1 MYDHCTLESTCTSS
15 GDTGTSAQPVSSS
28 ELPAGGGVEVLAGL
42 DAAARRAPVLPLGR
56 RVVVEEQQHPPR
68 RVDRDHP
75 SRQPHGQLRLLHE
88 TIVRHRAHCSRTGH
102 GDTLARV
109 LERVTVTSYL
119 APLREGGS
127 LPGLVEA
134 DNLGT
139 YVLKFR
145 GAGQGPLALVA
156 EIIAGELAR
165 ALGLRTPELALA
177 DLDPRIAPSEPDQ
190 EIQDLLRA
198 SAGLNLAVD
207 FLPGSAGFDPL
218 GWTADEDFAS
228 ELLWFDALIQNVDR
242 TWRNPNLLVWHG
254 DIWLI
259 DHGAALYFHHDWS
272 RAAPAKPFDAR
283 QHVVRDRAT
292 RLKQAHEKLAPLITA
307 PTLERITGERAARVV
322 RRARRGRLRR
332 PAAQPRPPGPG
343 GHPSGERD
351 LRVRPDPRRPQDR
364 AR

>member
-1 MYDHCTLESTCTSS
+1 
-15 GDTGTSAQPVSSS
+15 
-28 ELPAGGGVEVLAGL
+28 
-42 DAAARRAPVLPLGR
+42 
-56 RVVVEEQQHPPR
+56 
-68 RVDRDHP
+68 
-75 SRQPHGQLRLLHE
+75 
-88 TIVRHRAHCSRTGH
+88 
-102 GDTLARV
+102 V

-177 DLDPRIAPSEPDQ
+177 DLDPRIAASEPDQ

-218 GWTADEDFAS
+218 GWTVDEDFAS

-242 TWRNPNLLVWHG
+242 TWRNPNLMVWHG

-259 DHGAALYFHHDWS
+259 DHGAALYFQHDWS
-272 RAAPAKPFDAR
+272 RAA

-292 RLKQAHEKLAPLITA
+292 RLKQAHERLAPLVTA
-307 PTLERITGERAARVV
+307 ATLERITGDV
-322 RRARRGRLRR
+322 
-332 PAAQPRPPGPG
+332 PPEWF
-343 GHPSGERD
+343 GERGAD
-351 LRVRPDPRRPQDR
+351 AYVAQLLDR
-364 AR
+364 APLVPEVIRA

>member
-1 MYDHCTLESTCTSS
+1 MCRWAGSS
-15 GDTGTSAQPVSSS
+15 RPNGTR
-28 ELPAGGGVEVLAGL
+28 GL
-42 DAAARRAPVLPLGR
+42 
-56 RVVVEEQQHPPR
+56 
-68 RVDRDHP
+68 
-75 SRQPHGQLRLLHE
+75 
-88 TIVRHRAHCSRTGH
+88 
-102 GDTLARV
+102 GDTLTRV

-177 DLDPRIAPSEPDQ
+177 DLDPRIAASEPDE

-218 GWTADEDFAS
+218 GWTVDEDFAS

-254 DIWLI
+254 DVWLI

-272 RAAPAKPFDAR
+272 RAALDKPFDAR

-307 PTLERITGERAARVV
+307 ATLERVTGDVPPEWFGERGAEAYVDQ
-322 RRARRGRLRR
+322 L
-332 PAAQPRPPGPG
+332 
-343 GHPSGERD
+343 
-351 LRVRPDPRRPQDR
+351 LDR
-364 AR
+364 APLVPEVIRS

>member
-1 MYDHCTLESTCTSS
+1 
-15 GDTGTSAQPVSSS
+15 
-28 ELPAGGGVEVLAGL
+28 
-42 DAAARRAPVLPLGR
+42 
-56 RVVVEEQQHPPR
+56 
-68 RVDRDHP
+68 
-75 SRQPHGQLRLLHE
+75 
-88 TIVRHRAHCSRTGH
+88 
-102 GDTLARV
+102 V

-177 DLDPRIAPSEPDQ
+177 DLDPRIAASEPDP

-218 GWTADEDFAS
+218 GWTAGEEFAS

-259 DHGAALYFHHDWS
+259 DHGAALYFQHDWS
-272 RAAPAKPFDAR
+272 RADPAKPFDAR

-292 RLKQAHEKLAPLITA
+292 RLGQAHERLAPLITA
-307 PTLERITGERAARVV
+307 KTLDEVTSNVPPEWLGERGADAYV
-322 RRARRGRLRR
+322 RQL
-332 PAAQPRPPGPG
+332 
-343 GHPSGERD
+343 
-351 LRVRPDPRRPQDR
+351 LDR
-364 AR
+364 APLVPEVIRA